1 MTQFKSQGTGGGVPY
16 TVPAMATE
24 PVSHAHDPNL
34 AHHFDTAQQQ
44 FDAGKLGLWLF
55 LTTEILLFSGMFCIY
70 AVYRHNHPEIFEYG
84 SLWLNKILGGLN
96 TIVLIFSSFTMAWA
110 VRAAQLGQQKLLVR
124 LLAITLLCGF
134 VFLGVKFVEYR
145 DKWRHHTL
153 WGQNY
158 QPLHPPYAHGTGG
171 AAGTAEGK
179 TAESAPAAAGPIASA
194 TAPGSLPGITTPA
207 LPVCTKDGTK
217 LEQSQYA
224 ESPLGPPGVAEK
236 VAAPEE
242 TNAEPANV
250 QIFFGIYF
258 IMTGLHG
265 LHVIAGMAVIAW
277 ILRRALRGD
286 FGARYFNPVDFTGL
300 YWHLVDLVWI
310 FLFPLLY
317 LIH

>member
-1 MTQFKSQGTGGGVPY
+1 VLYAAPDAG
-16 TVPAMATE
+16 
-24 PVSHAHDPNL
+24 HADHDPNL

-84 SLWLNKILGGLN
+84 SQWLNKILGGTN

-145 DKWRHHTL
+145 EKWRHHTL
-153 WGQNY
+153 WGLNY
-158 QPLHPPYAHGTGG
+158 QPLHPPGEHAAAAPANPT
-171 AAGTAEGK
+171 AGTA
-179 TAESAPAAAGPIASA
+179 ASSSATPAGPAAAMSL
-194 TAPGSLPGITTPA
+194 LPGITTPA

-224 ESPLGPPGVAEK
+224 ESPLGPPGVAAQ

-242 TNAEPANV
+242 SDAEPANV

-258 IMTGLHG
+258 VMTGLHG

-277 ILRRALRGD
+277 ILRRAIRGD
-286 FGARYFNPVDFTGL
+286 FGSGYFNPVDFTGL